1 MDKSEGGNGSGW
13 CTWAYPYLLAVSFP
27 LSMWL
32 NNLSEDPL
40 LLHVSI
46 TFGIALLF
54 AAGADWTFRWLMP
67 EAARRALWVSLLV
80 AASFGYG
87 HAFGV
92 VDGLASMH
100 HRHFAPLWLGSIGL
114 GGLGIFVVCRR
125 NLAAAV
131 SRWAGATVV
140 VLVVAQLVWATPVL
154 CAQWRRADADAPEV
168 SHRIRATDQ
177 ASSGPATRRPDIY
190 YIILDGYA
198 RHDVLRELYGFDN
211 QEFLDTLRSRGF
223 FIASRARSNY
233 AQTRL
238 SLASSLSMEYLPEF
252 PAGASYDLYH
262 QEIRARRKNS
272 RVVGRL
278 RELGY
283 RYRYVG
289 SIYFPVDAAAD
300 EELFPEGADCGYVA
314 GFLATTVFDL
324 PRKLLR
330 FCEFGPDPV
339 KISEYQFENLAK
351 AKADPGPLFTFVH
364 IACPHEPYVYDRS
377 GPLPRA
383 VSGKEATPAHYIEQL
398 RYLNGRVL
406 EFLDAID
413 RTSGP
418 DAVVV
423 LQADHGS
430 DLLGMPERP
439 TAQQLRERM
448 AIFSA
453 YRLPPGVERRLYDSI
468 TPVNSFRVIF
478 SGLFGD
484 RLALLEDRSYY
495 SPYDAPFGFVEYV
508 PDAGRG
514 SPSSAALA
522 QRRSAAR
529 TR

>member
-1 MDKSEGGNGSGW
+1 MDKSGTGTCAGW
-13 CTWAYPYLLAVSFP
+13 STRAYPYLFAVSFP
-27 LSMWL
+27 LWMWL

-40 LLHVSI
+40 LVHVSI
-46 TFGIALLF
+46 TFAIVLLCTCV
-54 AAGADWTFRWLMP
+54 ADWGLRRLVP
-67 EAARRALWVSLLV
+67 GSPHRALWLSLLV
-80 AASFGYG
+80 LACFGYG

-92 VDGLASMH
+92 VEELASIH
-100 HRHFAPLWLGSIGL
+100 HRHFAPIWLGLIGF
-114 GGLGIFVVCRR
+114 GGLGVSVVCRSSR
-125 NLAAAV
+125 AAAA
-131 SRWAGATVV
+131 SRWTAATVV
-140 VLVVAQLVWATPVL
+140 VLVVGQLACAAPVL
-154 CAQWRRADADAPEV
+154 LARWQGTDAQDSGV
-168 SHRIRATDQ
+168 STCVPGTKQ
-177 ASSGPATRRPDIY
+177 AISGPAASRPDIY

-198 RHDVLRELYGFDN
+198 RHDILRELYGFDN
-211 QEFLDTLRSRGF
+211 RQFLDTLRSRGF
-223 FIASRARSNY
+223 FIASKARANY

-252 PAGASYDLYH
+252 PADASYDVYH
-262 QEIRARRKNS
+262 QEIRARRKKS

-289 SIYFPVDAAAD
+289 SIYFPIDAAAD
-300 EELFPEGADCGYVA
+300 EELFPEGSNCSYLA

-339 KISEYQFENLAK
+339 KICEYQFQNLAK
-351 AKADPGPLFTFVH
+351 PKTDPAPLFTFVH
-364 IACPHEPYVYDRS
+364 IACPHEPYVYNRD
-377 GPLPRA
+377 GPLPRP
-383 VSGKEATPAHYIEQL
+383 VSGKEAGPTHYTEQL
-398 RYLNGRVL
+398 RYLNGRIL

-418 DAVVV
+418 DAVVL

-439 TAQQLRERM
+439 THQQLRERM

-453 YRLPPGVERRLYDSI
+453 YRLPPEGARRLYDSI

-478 SGLFGD
+478 SSLFGD

-508 PDAGRG
+508 PDARVDRL
-514 SPSSAALA
+514 SADVLA

-529 TR
+529 IR